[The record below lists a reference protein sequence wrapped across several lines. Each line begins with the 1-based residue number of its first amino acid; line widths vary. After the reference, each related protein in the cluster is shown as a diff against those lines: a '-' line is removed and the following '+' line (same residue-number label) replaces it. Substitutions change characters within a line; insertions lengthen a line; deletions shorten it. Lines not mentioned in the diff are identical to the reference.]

1 VTAGVASSERW
12 RGTLAVIG
20 SACAFGSIS
29 PLTIIATDE
38 GMALPAIQLWRY
50 ATTSTLLLLLLRW
63 PSRRAGIRPAQG
75 SVGRPW
81 FHPVTLLLAGG
92 GQALVATLALS
103 ALRWLPAATSG
114 FLFYTFPAWVT
125 ILAALRG
132 TEPID
137 RTRLVAL
144 VLSLGGVGLMV
155 GTPQAG
161 SLHPVGV
168 GVILCGALTYALY
181 IPLLAR
187 LRAQHD
193 PVQVAAAIALGGTL
207 IFTVWTALVRA
218 PLAPSTQAVGAAV
231 LQGLLSTGAFLGF
244 LAGLSLLGT
253 VRTAITSTAEPFWT
267 MLLGVIMLGQPV
279 GIGTLLGGLGIMGAV
294 LLLQR
299 TPAPVRHSTPHD

>member
-1 VTAGVASSERW
+1 VTDEADASRRW

-29 PLTIIATDE
+29 PLTIIATE
-38 GMALPAIQLWRY
+38 GGMPLPAIQLWRY
-50 ATTSTLLLLLLRW
+50 TTTSALLLLLLGW
-63 PSRRAGIRPAQG
+63 QSRRAGSTAVTREG
-75 SVGRPW
+75 DRPW
-81 FHPVTLLLAGG
+81 FHPATLLLAGG

-125 ILAALRG
+125 VLAALRG

-137 RTRLVAL
+137 RTRLLAL
-144 VLSLGGVGLMV
+144 GLSLGGVGLMV
-155 GTPQAG
+155 GAPQAG

-168 GVILCGALTYALY
+168 AVILSGALTYALY
-181 IPLLAR
+181 IPVLAR
-187 LRAQHD
+187 LRQRYS
-193 PVQVAAAIALGGTL
+193 PVEVAAAIAIGGAL
-207 IFTVWTALVRA
+207 IFALWTVLARA
-218 PLAPSTQAVGAAV
+218 PLVPSAAAVGAAI
-231 LQGLLSTGAFLGF
+231 LQGVLSTGAFLGF
-244 LAGLSLLGT
+244 LVGLSLLGT

-279 GIGTLLGGLGIMGAV
+279 GLGTLLGGLGIMGAV

-299 TPAPVRHSTPHD
+299 TPAPVRHSPLRD